1 MSSTTRRRRTGLRR
15 TAGRLGRWAAAVG
28 AAVAIAVST
37 PTTGSAQAPDE
48 EWRTLATAHFR
59 VTFPERLEPLARRA
73 ADRAEWAYDAL
84 GDALIDPPD
93 GLIDV
98 LVTDHTDTAT
108 GFAQVVPSN
117 RVTVFARPGVDRLS
131 LAYFDDWMELIILH
145 ELAHIVHLDH
155 ARNPIG
161 RLARAVFGRVGT
173 KWPFF
178 PSLGTPRWLIEGLAT
193 WYESRLTG
201 SGRVRGTFQEM
212 QVRTALI
219 EGRFEDIGQASG
231 VSPLWPGGNRP
242 FVYGARFFE
251 HLLAKHGEDRMAAF
265 VEAIAGQWVPY
276 RLDSAGRDAFG
287 LSLSEE
293 WTAWEADLEMAYRD
307 LDDRLGQLGPITEP
321 ERLTTD
327 ARWGFHPTVSPDGR
341 SLVYVGA
348 DGRSDIQLRIDDP
361 AGGSAR
367 QLTRTNGLSTFSW
380 MPDGRLLVAQM
391 ELDGPYRS
399 YGDLYITAASGRQAR
414 LTYQARLT
422 DPSVAPDGR
431 SALAVQ
437 QGDGTNGLVWVDL
450 ATGVVTPLV
459 APDPDVHWAFP
470 RISPDGRLVAATRWE
485 PHAYSDVVILDAAS
499 GEPLHRVTRDRA
511 IDLAP
516 SWGPDSRW
524 LVWSSDRTGIA
535 NIVGSVVDPTTGH
548 ASAPVMLTNLR
559 TGAAFPSIDPTGA
572 WLYFSGYHVDGWEV
586 ERTPFPDDSAPA
598 APTPDPRFDP
608 PLRLV
613 RTRDVSHLSAPVEPY
628 GAGPTLRPTYWEV
641 AYREPIVFPSRV
653 TGDGT
658 VLPRRKALG
667 YAFGAQT
674 SGRDLVGRHAY
685 SLLGRVFTDGG
696 RVETG
701 VGYAYAGLA
710 NPVLSFTATQT
721 YDGAGQFTAGT
732 APDTL
737 FILERERAV
746 EGAATFRVPRWR
758 RDLFLTVRGGAVWQ
772 NRELLDD
779 QLERTQQF
787 SLTRPTGRLGEV
799 AVSASFDTAR
809 SHAFQMGITRG
820 VTLFAQGRL
829 RTEMNLPNALKD
841 VSGADGSFAEVFG
854 RARAAIPLWST
865 GRVTHVLAVQSIG
878 GIASGPDAGIDHFEV
893 GGASGRPERLTGAE
907 LFGGDFLRFPI
918 RGYVTGTRFGRHAW
932 AASAEYRFPLALV
945 NWGLGAWPLH
955 IDQMVGSLF
964 VDAGNAWGPD
974 VSPAGFRNG
983 RRSALA
989 SIGAEVTTELL
1000 GLYDVRL
1007 RLRTGVAVPLVEG
1020 SGARAYVR
1028 VGLPF

>member
-307 LDDRLGQLGPITEP
+307 LDDRLGQLGPIIEP

-598 APTPDPRFDP
+598 APTPRSSLRPAPKISTDPRRISPQCARGTVRCRPDVAADLLGGRLP
-608 PLRLV
+608 RADRLPLAGDRRRHRPAPEEGARIRVRRADVRPGPRRAPRLQSARPGVHGRRQGGDRRRV
-613 RTRDVSHLSAPVEPY
+613 RVCGSGQPRALVHGNPDLRRRGAVHRRHGSRHALHPRA
-628 GAGPTLRPTYWEV
+628 GAG
-641 AYREPIVFPSRV
+641 
-653 TGDGT
+653 G
-658 VLPRRKALG
+658 RRC
-667 YAFGAQT
+667 
-674 SGRDLVGRHAY
+674 RH
-685 SLLGRVFTDGG
+685 
-696 RVETG
+696 
-701 VGYAYAGLA
+701 
-710 NPVLSFTATQT
+710 
-721 YDGAGQFTAGT
+721 
-732 APDTL
+732 
-737 FILERERAV
+737 
-746 EGAATFRVPRWR
+746 VPR
-758 RDLFLTVRGGAVWQ
+758 A
-772 NRELLDD
+772 
-779 QLERTQQF
+779 
-787 SLTRPTGRLGEV
+787 
-799 AVSASFDTAR
+799 
-809 SHAFQMGITRG
+809 
-820 VTLFAQGRL
+820 
-829 RTEMNLPNALKD
+829 
-841 VSGADGSFAEVFG
+841 
-854 RARAAIPLWST
+854 
-865 GRVTHVLAVQSIG
+865 
-878 GIASGPDAGIDHFEV
+878 
-893 GGASGRPERLTGAE
+893 
-907 LFGGDFLRFPI
+907 
-918 RGYVTGTRFGRHAW
+918 
-932 AASAEYRFPLALV
+932 
-945 NWGLGAWPLH
+945 
-955 IDQMVGSLF
+955 
-964 VDAGNAWGPD
+964 
-974 VSPAGFRNG
+974 
-983 RRSALA
+983 ALA
-989 SIGAEVTTELL
+989 
-1000 GLYDVRL
+1000 
-1007 RLRTGVAVPLVEG
+1007 
-1020 SGARAYVR
+1020 AR
-1028 VGLPF
+1028 PSS